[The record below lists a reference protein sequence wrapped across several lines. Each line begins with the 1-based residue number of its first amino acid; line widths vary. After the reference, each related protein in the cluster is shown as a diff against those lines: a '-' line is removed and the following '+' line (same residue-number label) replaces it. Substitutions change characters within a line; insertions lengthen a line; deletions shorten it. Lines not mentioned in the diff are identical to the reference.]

1 MDEAAPVVQYSFS
14 LDNTRDMFTPSG
26 ASKTRLTPAELFDKQ
41 AALDR
46 IRLDVYNK
54 ILVTVHNK
62 IKMIASLHNSP
73 QMTFFDVPEWMPGSP
88 RYDLQDCIY
97 YIVWNLRHSDFVVV
111 YVPRGRLMISWK
123 HQSEK
128 YYSEESPIRQAMESV
143 ANAMAKEQPT
153 KIEKPEKK
161 KPAYKPSEVS
171 GSGGGAKSITFI

>member
-1 MDEAAPVVQYSFS
+1 
-14 LDNTRDMFTPSG
+14 MFTSSG
-26 ASKTRLTPAELFDKQ
+26 ANKTRLTPVELFDKQ

-54 ILVTVHNK
+54 ILTNVHNK

-111 YVPRGRLMISWK
+111 YIPRARLLISWN
-123 HQSEK
+123 HQSDK

-143 ANAMAKEQPT
+143 ANAMAKPAAP
-153 KIEKPEKK
+153 IEKPEKK
-161 KPAYKPSEVS
+161 KPVYKPSDA
-171 GSGGGAKSITFI
+171 GGGGAVAKSITFI